1 MIQRLQP
8 GARLSGAV
16 IHAAVVY
23 LSGQVPEDAT
33 ADIQVQTQSVLS
45 RIDRLLA
52 DAGTDK
58 SHLLTVTIYLADI
71 SDFAAM
77 NKVWENWAIQ
87 GSLPARTTVEAR
99 LANPAYRIEVTATA
113 AVGPGA

>member
-1 MIQRLQP
+1 MIQRLRP

-33 ADIQVQTQSVLS
+33 ADIQGQTQSVLS

-52 DAGTDK
+52 EAGTDK
-58 SHLLTVTIYLADI
+58 SHLLTVTIYLTDI
-71 SDFAAM
+71 GDFQAM
-77 NKVWENWAIQ
+77 NKVWENWATA

-99 LANPAYRIEVTATA
+99 LANPDYRIEITATA
-113 AVGPGA
+113 ATGQGV